1 MNAASTGAHTLSEE
15 ERRVFTKIAWR
26 LMPVLTASYILN
38 YLDRTNIS
46 FAALTMNEAIGLDAA
61 QFGFGAGVFFA
72 GYCLFEIPS
81 NLVLYRVGA
90 RRWISRIMITW
101 GLVSA
106 AMSLV
111 EGPSSFYFMR
121 ALLGAA
127 EAGFFPGIAFY
138 LATWFPAEFRT
149 RIVAWFMV
157 AIPISAVIGGPM
169 SGVLLGMDGRGGLQG
184 WQWLF
189 IVEGAPAVIV
199 GFVLLWVLTDSP
211 ENSTWLSESEKQLVR
226 RRLLA
231 EKRPKEVRHFWTA
244 LRDPRVL
251 ILALVQVGFL
261 IGSYGIGNFLP
272 QMLDTGRLS
281 DLQIG
286 FVTSGCYLVASVGM
300 ILWATYVDR
309 RGSKVVNL
317 SLACLTA
324 AGGFLGAIVFAD
336 VFWVSVFWMAV
347 AVTGVNGARAIFW
360 TIPPRFLTGVAA
372 AGGLA
377 FINSI
382 GTTGGF
388 VGPVIMGWLT
398 DRTGSYSAGLM
409 AMCGFL
415 LVATALAA
423 SLRRFAP
430 GE

>member
-1 MNAASTGAHTLSEE
+1 VSAVATGRDTLSED

-26 LMPVLTASYILN
+26 LMPVLTISYILN
-38 YLDRTNIS
+38 YLDRTNIA
-46 FAALTMNEAIGLDAA
+46 FAALTMNEALGLDAA

-72 GYCLFEIPS
+72 GYCLFEVPS

-111 EGPSSFYFMR
+111 VGPNSFYFMR

-157 AIPISAVIGGPM
+157 AIPISAVIGGPA
-169 SGVLLGMDGRGGLQG
+169 SGLLLGMDGTWGLQG

-189 IVEGAPAVIV
+189 IVEGAPAVVV
-199 GFVLLWVLTDSP
+199 GFVLLRVLTDTP
-211 ENSTWLSESEKQLVR
+211 ENTVWLSEDEKRLVR
-226 RRLLA
+226 ARLQA
-231 EKRPKEVRHFWTA
+231 EKRPREVRHFWTA
-244 LRDPRVL
+244 LADPRVL
-251 ILALVQVGFL
+251 ILALIQVGFL

-272 QMLDTGRLS
+272 QMLDTGLLS

-286 FVTSGCYLVASVGM
+286 FVTSGCYAVASVGM
-300 ILWATYVDR
+300 ILWATWVDR
-309 RGSKVVNL
+309 GGSKVVNL
-317 SLACLTA
+317 ALACATTA
-324 AGGFLGAIVFAD
+324 AGFLGAIVFAD
-336 VFWVSVFWMAV
+336 YFWFSVFWMAV

-360 TIPPRFLTGVAA
+360 TIPPRFLTGMAA

-388 VGPVIMGWLT
+388 FGPTIMGLLT
-398 DRTGSYSAGLM
+398 ERTGSYTAGLT

-415 LVATALAA
+415 LVATALAV